1 MTSTSASIPAAQ
13 YLRMSTDHQQFSLR
27 SQAAAI
33 KQYADKNGFRIVQ
46 TYEDA
51 GRSGLM
57 LKHRKGL
64 ARLLHDVVSCSQI
77 FKAILVYDIS
87 RWGRFQDTD
96 ESAHY
101 EFLCR
106 NSGFPIYYCAETFE
120 NDGSPPTAIMKTL
133 KRVMAAEF
141 SRELSMRLS
150 RTKVIMTELG
160 FRVGGMAGYGLRRML
175 INFDGSPRQLL
186 THGERKGVASGR
198 VILVP
203 GPAKEIARVREIYR
217 LTIADRRS
225 ASSIAR
231 EFNRKGSMCGDVPW
245 TSCRILEI
253 LTNPKYVGCAAWR
266 RTTGVLGIRRVN
278 VPKEKWTV
286 KAGAFSAVIDAQTFD
301 AAQCVLRDRTKN
313 KSDEELLRSLK
324 ALLKSAGRLSEHI
337 IDASRSVPSTATYQ
351 HRFGGIRQAY
361 ALIGYEEFRN
371 MRGALT
377 MRSRHNKVKE
387 TLLRRILATF
397 PGHVNLIREQCG
409 CRRVLQFSDGLKVSV
424 VISQC
429 VNTTSHGLRWNVFVN
444 QFERSYVTLICRC
457 SVDNRGFKDFY
468 VVPGVDPPK
477 KLEIKTPRKCMFR
490 IKENDLWLK
499 KGRKLAN
506 LSQLWR
512 VSQFFAVQR
521 SPLIKLSS

>member
-1 MTSTSASIPAAQ
+1 
-13 YLRMSTDHQQFSLR
+13 
-27 SQAAAI
+27 
-33 KQYADKNGFRIVQ
+33 
-46 TYEDA
+46 
-51 GRSGLM
+51 
-57 LKHRKGL
+57 
-64 ARLLHDVVSCSQI
+64 
-77 FKAILVYDIS
+77 
-87 RWGRFQDTD
+87 
-96 ESAHY
+96 
-101 EFLCR
+101 
-106 NSGFPIYYCAETFE
+106 
-120 NDGSPPTAIMKTL
+120 
-133 KRVMAAEF
+133 
-141 SRELSMRLS
+141 
-150 RTKVIMTELG
+150 
-160 FRVGGMAGYGLRRML
+160 
-175 INFDGSPRQLL
+175 
-186 THGERKGVASGR
+186 
-198 VILVP
+198 
-203 GPAKEIARVREIYR
+203 
-217 LTIADRRS
+217 
-225 ASSIAR
+225 
-231 EFNRKGSMCGDVPW
+231 
-245 TSCRILEI
+245 
-253 LTNPKYVGCAAWR
+253 
-266 RTTGVLGIRRVN
+266 
-278 VPKEKWTV
+278 V

-499 KGRKLAN
+499 KGRKLTN

-521 SPLIKLSS
+521 PPLIKLSS